1 MSKYRCNYSKKQ
13 IETIVNFA
21 KDKMVVHSGPFGVGK
36 TRCLVEAFGIYCMR
50 LQELGTVGL
59 TFILAGKTQQSVK
72 RNMCNVLNG
81 LFGND
86 FEYHKGNKD
95 GLDRDAILFGQN
107 IYIIGFNDSSSREK
121 FQGLSDIM
129 GILHDECTLCKQEQF
144 DYAIGRLRGVIN
156 SDSSVDEDDE
166 DAEYIDID
174 DNNEILGEKKIALPE
189 GTTTMWYV
197 GSCNPDAPNHFIK
210 RYIDDNILKNVRWY
224 CEDAIWSGAKAMYD
238 RLRKL
243 YRNNVAFLSRYVN
256 GEWTSSDRMVYPM
269 FNPKQHII
277 HYECDERTNYE
288 SMKRNF
294 IAVDYGSDHPTAI
307 LLISL
312 TYSDEYVVNKEKKLE
327 RTAVSDIVIEIGKF
341 IDYLASMHCGYHTV
355 YVDPAAATLKDEMR
369 KNGIKYQD
377 ALNRHDAGIDCIR
390 NRLSL
395 NSLFIVDECENLLD
409 EMYSYSFKENNENSG
424 KDEVIKIKDDFC
436 DAMRYGVYTD
446 SVIGSQL

>member
-1 MSKYRCNYSKKQ
+1 MKKLKCSYSKKQ
-13 IETIVNFA
+13 METIVNFA

-72 RNMCNVLNG
+72 RNMCNVLTNS
-81 LFGND
+81 FGNN
-86 FEYHKGNKD
+86 FSYYKGNKD
-95 GLDRDAILFGQN
+95 GLDRDAVLFGQN

-121 FQGLSDIM
+121 FQGISDIM

-144 DYAIGRLRGVIN
+144 DYAIGRLRGEVNVVGDDDI
-156 SDSSVDEDDE
+156 SEDDE
-166 DAEYIDID
+166 YIEID
-174 DNNEILGEKKIALPE
+174 DNDMDFDIKSVALPE

-210 RYIDDNILKNVRWY
+210 RYIDDGILKNVRWY
-224 CEDAIWSGAKAMYD
+224 CKDAIWSGAKAMYD

-243 YRNNVAFLSRYVN
+243 YKNNVAFLSRYVN

-294 IAVDYGSDHPTAI
+294 IAADYGSDHPTAI

-312 TYSDEYVVNKEKKLE
+312 TYSGEYVVNKEKKLE

-341 IDYLASMHCGYHTV
+341 IDYLASMNCGYHTV

-424 KDEVIKIKDDFC
+424 KDEVVKVKDDFC